1 MFRIAERRFKSNQ
14 SLYAKGAIKESQW
27 VEVSE
32 QYYSAQ
38 LEYEHMRHFNDL
50 IISTDEKTD
59 TMTVA
64 APIDGLVDYTLSHNR
79 INSGDEI
86 AVFIPLPEVRL
97 KADIATSDRSEL
109 TYFETD
115 SCRLP
120 VSSIGAVANGF
131 FVTAWSESVGS
142 ACDFILGQRFLVTP
156 LYKTVAYRVPGSA
169 LFQWQSATAIFVKQG
184 TQLQVVAVSLISS
197 SQGDYLVTSNQD
209 LDNVQVLMTSV
220 SAVQGSLLGL
230 GGE

>member
-1 MFRIAERRFKSNQ
+1 M
-14 SLYAKGAIKESQW
+14 ESQW

-32 QYYSAQ
+32 QYYAAQ

-64 APIDGLVDYTLSHNR
+64 APIDGLVNYTLDHNS

-86 AVFIPLPEVRL
+86 AVFIPLSGVRL
-97 KADIATSDRSEL
+97 KAQIATSDRTGL
-109 TYFETD
+109 MYFETD
-115 SCRLP
+115 SCRLS

-156 LYKTVAYRVPGSA
+156 FYQTVAYRVPASA
-169 LFQWQSATAIFVKQG
+169 LFQWQSGAAIFIKQG
-184 TQLQVVAVSLISS
+184 AQLHVVEVSLISS
-197 SQGDYLVTSNQD
+197 SRGDYLVKSNQN
-209 LDNVQVLMTSV
+209 LDNAQVLKTSV